1 LQAREFQGWL
11 RIGCLLARMAVPH
24 TVGAYIAWRESAED
38 VFLTVI
44 KDFVAGLPTA
54 VNLVQGRVQ
63 A

>member
-1 LQAREFQGWL
+1 
-11 RIGCLLARMAVPH
+11 MAVPH